1 MTDGPWRTE
10 MEGSDGGA
18 VKTRAFSWQSNSRR
32 TTLHPLFP
40 LHLDF
45 RWPTLCWV
53 VTLETALRVF
63 IKRDCGD
70 MEKRSSRQDVVHDN
84 ESTHGGRAK
93 KPLQSSCYV
102 MSSSSVTLQS
112 PLVSFQIAFPR
123 FLLTPAGNVLIFPH
137 LRFEPGRIFK
147 AARIW
152 ITFTR
157 STLVSSALR
166 LIAAFFSCILCQS
179 VASANV
185 VSTPTWPPVVA
196 SAEKVNSIVL
206 CGGFEADYSHFI
218 SLIPII

>member
-70 MEKRSSRQDVVHDN
+70 MEKRSSRQDVVHDK
-84 ESTHGGRAK
+84 ESTHGGCAK
-93 KPLQSSCYV
+93 SLFSLTATM

-112 PLVSFQIAFPR
+112 LLVSFQIGFTR
-123 FLLTPAGNVLIFPH
+123 SLLTPAGNVLIFPR
-137 LRFEPGRIFK
+137 LTFEPDRIFK
-147 AARIW
+147 AAWIW
-152 ITFTR
+152 ITFAR
-157 STLVSSALR
+157 STLMSSALR
-166 LIAAFFSCILCQS
+166 LITAFSPVIY
-179 VASANV
+179 
-185 VSTPTWPPVVA
+185 VS
-196 SAEKVNSIVL
+196 L
-206 CGGFEADYSHFI
+206 SHP
-218 SLIPII
+218 LTL

>member
-1 MTDGPWRTE
+1 

-18 VKTRAFSWQSNSRR
+18 VNARAFSWSNSRR
-32 TTLHPLFP
+32 TTLHSLFP

-70 MEKRSSRQDVVHDN
+70 MEKRSSRQDVVHDK

-93 KPLQSSCYV
+93 KALQSNRHV
-102 MSSSSVTLQS
+102 MSSSSVTVQS
-112 PLVSFQIAFPR
+112 LPASFQIGFTR

-147 AARIW
+147 AAWIW

-157 STLVSSALR
+157 STLMSLCPQAHCS
-166 LIAAFFSCILCQS
+166 FFFL
-179 VASANV
+179 
-185 VSTPTWPPVVA
+185 
-196 SAEKVNSIVL
+196 L
-206 CGGFEADYSHFI
+206 
-218 SLIPII
+218 